1 MQVFKVYF
9 KIIKANIKQ
18 MSIYLIIFLAISLI
32 YSVSATPKREEGF
45 SQTKTNVAFI
55 NLDEDT
61 ALTRGFKEYLSKYV
75 NFVDVE
81 NKQDKLQDAL
91 FFREVEYI
99 VTIPKNF
106 TKDFLQG
113 KAVEIEKITVPNS
126 TTKMYV
132 DMAINK
138 YFNEA
143 RVYVNNVPGITEE
156 NLAQQVGKSLS
167 SEIEVKL
174 KTFGDKKQNNAF
186 AVYYF
191 NFLAYSLFAVLILGV
206 SSNLLVFNDK
216 NLKRRNLCS
225 PMKDRTF
232 NMELIIANLAF
243 ALVSYGIMTIF
254 GFILNRENMM
264 TYNGL
269 LLCIN
274 ALVFTIAALSISFLV
289 GLFIKNRNAQ
299 SSVAN
304 VLSLGFCFLSGVFVP
319 QELLSDKCLTL
330 ASFNPTYW
338 YVKANNA
345 IGKLSNFSLDNLSA
359 ILTYMLIE
367 LGFAIAIFSV
377 ALVANKQMKI
387 TNS

>member
-32 YSVSATPKREEGF
+32 YSVSATPKSEEGF
-45 SQTKTNVAFI
+45 SQTKTKVAFI

-243 ALVSYGIMTIF
+243 ALVSYGIMTIL

-345 IGKLSNFSLDNLSA
+345 IGKLSNFSFDNLSS

>member
-61 ALTRGFKEYLSKYV
+61 ALTRGFKEYLSRYV

-345 IGKLSNFSLDNLSA
+345 IGKLSNFSLDNLSS